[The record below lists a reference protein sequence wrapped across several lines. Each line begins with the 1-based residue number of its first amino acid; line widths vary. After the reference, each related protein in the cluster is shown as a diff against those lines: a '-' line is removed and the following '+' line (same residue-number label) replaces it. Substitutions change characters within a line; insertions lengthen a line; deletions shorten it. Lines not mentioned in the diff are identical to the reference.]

1 MSDADANWP
10 KLMSLAVHEL
20 RTPATVVAGY
30 LRMLLTDRAGPLT
43 EAQRKL
49 MLEAE
54 KSCGRLSQLL
64 AEISD
69 LAHIEAGDAPLKRQ
83 KVDVGSLLRDV
94 VQGLPAGPD
103 LPSVAL
109 RDDGSPGIVDG
120 DPVRLRTALVALV
133 SSVRR
138 ELPVVREIIV
148 TRTASDRSSTKTTL
162 VAIGEEETVAQLQL
176 SDGTGRFDEWR
187 GGMGFALPVA
197 RRIIEACGG
206 RLIVLPDRPRVGVA
220 LALPVT

>member
-43 EAQRKL
+43 DAQRKL

-64 AEISD
+64 AEMSD

-83 KVDVGSLLRDV
+83 KIDVASMLREVVD
-94 VQGLPAGPD
+94 GLPAGPD
-103 LPSVAL
+103 LPSVTL
-109 RDDGSPGIVDG
+109 RDDASPATVNG
-120 DPVRLRTALVALV
+120 DPVRLRTALISLV

-138 ELPVVREIIV
+138 ELPVAREIIV
-148 TRTASDRSSTKTTL
+148 TRTASSGSSTKATL
-162 VAIGEEETVAQLQL
+162 VAIGEEGTVAQLQM

-187 GGMGFALPVA
+187 GGMGLALPVA
-197 RRIIEACGG
+197 RRIVEASGG
-206 RLIVLPDRPRVGVA
+206 RLIVLSDRPRAGVA
-220 LALPVT
+220 LTLPVT